1 MGPDCIRLWVP
12 LVIGRKGKGMP
23 LEKRTIWL
31 LIADS
36 AKARLFAVDR
46 RERALTVLG
55 DWHDDVASGKTQDIQ
70 ADRPGRTF
78 DSIGQGRHAM
88 EPPSSPKGVAKA
100 RFVGMLADNLATRA
114 KQQAFDELHVV
125 AAPRTLGELREHLA
139 PAVKARLVSEEPKD
153 LTQLTRPELEK
164 LIGPRFWP
172 A

>member
-1 MGPDCIRLWVP
+1 
-12 LVIGRKGKGMP
+12 MP

-46 RERALTVLG
+46 RERAFAVLG
-55 DWHDDVASGKTQDIQ
+55 DWHDDVASGKAQDIQ

-78 DSIGQGRHAM
+78 DSAGQGRHAM

-100 RFVGMLADNLATRA
+100 RFVGMLADTLATRA
-114 KQQAFDELHVV
+114 KQQDFDELHVI
-125 AAPRTLGELREHLA
+125 AAPRTLGEMRELLD
-139 PAVKARLVSEEPKD
+139 PVVKGRVESEEAKD
-153 LTQLTRPELEK
+153 LTQLSKPELEK
-164 LIGPRFWP
+164 LLGPRFWP